1 MITLLLETSLNL
13 LETSWRIMK
22 LRTQMRSVIMW
33 IRYYQS
39 FFGILWQSSIGIVS
53 VFVWILQFP
62 MKTTVI
68 TIENCRI
75 GRCHAKLKY
84 IWCCYKANSF
94 TSKSLQP
101 IWSEIGLFTLHIWC
115 VLCSFLFQSF
125 LVFTVIHKYKK
136 CKQMEKRRAKKTHK
150 K

>member
-1 MITLLLETSLNL
+1 MDQVLSILFWYFMTEFL
-13 LETSWRIMK
+13 K
-22 LRTQMRSVIMW
+22 SVT
-33 IRYYQS
+33 
-39 FFGILWQSSIGIVS
+39 IGIVS

-68 TIENCRI
+68 TIESCRI

-136 CKQMEKRRAKKTHK
+136 CKQMEKRRGKKHTK
-150 K
+150 NNKTKLQFLFFTFK